1 MRDLAFV
8 RSRLRP
14 LLVTALSAG
23 VLSVASALVAGPA
36 MAQSTSG
43 TRVQVL
49 AASTVVS
56 TGTGASTSAT
66 RPPPKRPPR
75 TPPSRC

>member
-1 MRDLAFV
+1 MRDMAFV

-14 LLVTALSAG
+14 LLMTALSAG
-23 VLSVASALVAGPA
+23 VLSAASALVAAPA
-36 MAQSTSG
+36 MAQSASG

-49 AASTVVS
+49 AASTVVN
-56 TGTGASTSAT
+56 TGNGASASAT
-66 RPPPKRPPR
+66 RPPPNRPPR